1 MKHEERLAALR
12 RYFKA
17 SNKRYSVE
25 RENLL
30 DVIAE
35 MDGQFSIVDL
45 FRKAR
50 NKGSVYSAST
60 LYRNIFAFIDAGFIN
75 EIKLCGGKTVFE
87 SNFKGDNNFL
97 LCVGCGKLIKVKS
110 KTTVLDGIRQKFC
123 KEHGFEPLNYIYQIK
138 GYCSECQEK
147 L

>member
-1 MKHEERLAALR
+1 MKHEQRLADLR

-25 RENLL
+25 REHLL
-30 DVIAE
+30 EIIAD

-50 NKGSVYSAST
+50 SKGFIHAAST

-87 SNFKGDNNFL
+87 SNLKEDNNFL
-97 LCVGCGKLIKVKS
+97 LCVGCGKLVKVKS
-110 KTTVLDGIRQKFC
+110 VSLGNIQKKLC
-123 KEHGFEPLNYIYQIK
+123 SEHSFEPLNYIYQIK
-138 GYCSECQEK
+138 GYCSECQER

>member
-1 MKHEERLAALR
+1 MSHEQRLTDLR

-25 RENLL
+25 REHLL
-30 DVIAE
+30 DIIAE

-45 FRKAR
+45 FKKAR
-50 NKGSVYSAST
+50 NKGFIHAAST

-87 SNFKGDNNFL
+87 SNLKGDNNFL
-97 LCVGCGKLIKVKS
+97 LCVGCGNLVKVKS
-110 KTTVLDGIRQKFC
+110 VSLDNIQKKLC
-123 KEHGFEPLNYIYQIK
+123 KEYDFEPLNYIYQIK
-138 GYCSECQEK
+138 GYCSGCQGK

>member
-1 MKHEERLAALR
+1 MGHEQRLADLR

-25 RENLL
+25 REHLL
-30 DVIAE
+30 DIIAE

-45 FRKAR
+45 FKKAR
-50 NKGSVYSAST
+50 NKGFIHAAST

-87 SNFKGDNNFL
+87 SNLKGDNNFL
-97 LCVGCGKLIKVKS
+97 LCVGCGNLVKVKS
-110 KTTVLDGIRQKFC
+110 VSLDNIQKKLC
-123 KEHGFEPLNYIYQIK
+123 KEYDFEPLNYIYQIK
-138 GYCSECQEK
+138 GYCSGCQGK

>member
-1 MKHEERLAALR
+1 MEHEQRLADLR

-25 RENLL
+25 REHLL
-30 DVIAE
+30 DIIAE

-45 FRKAR
+45 FKKAR
-50 NKGSVYSAST
+50 NKGFIHAAST

-87 SNFKGDNNFL
+87 SNLKGDTNFL
-97 LCVGCGKLIKVKS
+97 LCVGCGKLVTVKS
-110 KTTVLDGIRQKFC
+110 VSLDNIQKKLC
-123 KEHGFEPLNYIYQIK
+123 KEYDFEPLNYIYQIK
-138 GYCSECQEK
+138 GYCSECQGK

>member
-1 MKHEERLAALR
+1 MKHEQRLADLR

-25 RENLL
+25 REHLL
-30 DVIAE
+30 EIIAE

-50 NKGSVYSAST
+50 SKGFIHAAST
-60 LYRNIFAFIDAGFIN
+60 LYCNIFAFIDAGFIN

-87 SNFKGDNNFL
+87 SNLKGDNNFL
-97 LCVGCGKLIKVKS
+97 LCVGCGKLVKVKS
-110 KTTVLDGIRQKFC
+110 VSLGNIQK
-123 KEHGFEPLNYIYQIK
+123 
-138 GYCSECQEK
+138 K
-147 L
+147 LCT